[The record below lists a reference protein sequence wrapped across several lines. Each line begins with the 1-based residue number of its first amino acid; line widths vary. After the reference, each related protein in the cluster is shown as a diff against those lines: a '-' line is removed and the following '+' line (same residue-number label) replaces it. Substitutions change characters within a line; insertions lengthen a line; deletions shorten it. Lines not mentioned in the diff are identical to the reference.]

1 MDKNLDISNCIIQ
14 ESEESKKPIQLT
26 MNPGVMAEDIK
37 FRMTTETKKELE
49 ALAKKYNMSVG
60 EVIRQLVKQGME
72 ILKSGDKK

>member
-1 MDKNLDISNCIIQ
+1 
-14 ESEESKKPIQLT
+14 
-26 MNPGVMAEDIK
+26 MAEDIK